1 MNRIMRAIAAEPWA
15 IVDAELYKMAAIVA
29 RHDRPDPAAATP
41 EYTRRD
47 YLFAAGPGA
56 QKLGGATRAFLAGR
70 VAVIPITGPIFP
82 RANMITE
89 MSGATS
95 MTSFLNDYRLA
106 LASEEVDA
114 ILLQMDTPGGVV
126 SGVAAAAEALA
137 AGARQKRTVAHVDGW
152 AASAGYWLASQA
164 SEIVIDRTA
173 SVGSIGVVTAVPVQV
188 APDANGNQWIE
199 VVSANAPNKRPSPV
213 TEEGLAEIMAN
224 LNAIEAV
231 FVADVAR
238 GRKTGVETV
247 RTGFGQGGMK
257 VGSAAVQAGMAD
269 RVASYETT
277 LRSLQ
282 RDAANERR
290 LQSLRR

>member
-15 IVDAELYKMAAIVA
+15 IAEAELYKIATIVA
-29 RHDRPDPAAATP
+29 RRELPDPAAATP

-56 QKLGGATRAFLAGR
+56 QKLNGAHRAFLTGD
-70 VAVIPITGPIFP
+70 VAVIPIAGPIFP
-82 RANMITE
+82 RANMMTE
-89 MSGATS
+89 VSGATS
-95 MTSFLNDYRLA
+95 MSGFLHDYRLA
-106 LASEEVDA
+106 IASPDVQA
-114 ILLQMDTPGGVV
+114 IMLQMDTPGGVV

-137 AGARQKRTVAHVDGW
+137 AGAKQKKTVAHVDGM

-164 SEIVIDRTA
+164 SEIVVDRTA

-199 VVSANAPNKRPSPV
+199 VVSANAPNKRPSPL
-213 TEEGLAEIMAN
+213 TEDGMAEIVGH
-224 LNAIEAV
+224 LNAIETV

-238 GRKTGVETV
+238 GRRTSVETV
-247 RTGFGQGGMK
+247 RAGFGQGGMK
-257 VGSAAVQAGMAD
+257 VGNAAVQAGMAD
-269 RVASYETT
+269 RVGSYEAT
-277 LRSLQ
+277 LRALQ

-290 LQSLRR
+290 LRDLRR